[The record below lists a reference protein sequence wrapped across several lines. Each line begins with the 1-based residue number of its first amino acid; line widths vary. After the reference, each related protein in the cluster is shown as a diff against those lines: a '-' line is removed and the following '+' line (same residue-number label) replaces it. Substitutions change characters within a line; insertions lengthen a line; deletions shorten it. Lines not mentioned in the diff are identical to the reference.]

1 MSEFQTSHS
10 PTHGGSAATGPVPV
24 RVSIVMPA
32 YNHESYV
39 EAALE
44 SVRTQTLADWELI
57 VIDDGST
64 DRTYD
69 VIRNYVDSAR
79 DPRVRILRQR
89 NAGSHATI
97 NRGLELATAP
107 YLAILN
113 SDDCFAPDRL
123 ERLCAIA
130 EQHVGDLFAVTAV
143 RLIDGS
149 GAAVGPG
156 HRMYGW
162 WRMYAQM
169 LDVIRSTRQTS
180 SHPFRDALLWGNF
193 TITTSNFFFS
203 RGLYQR
209 LGPFRRF
216 RYVLDWE
223 YAIRVS
229 LRCPDSLVF
238 LSDECLLDY
247 RLHGQNTIFGGAIR
261 NHIEASYLLRS
272 SQRSIARS
280 GDVLPEHAVR
290 RVRYLD
296 RFVRQEQARIH
307 ARDSAISRHKLE
319 MTEAHV
325 GKLDLL
331 ATELHRKLASAET
344 TTAALVALVESCPP
358 PDPSEIGLDSLLAT
372 LERSVKH
379 LVVERDA
386 AMPLRLRLEATVQ
399 SQRTTLDDMARELSA
414 MRNSRWWRAGAPLRW
429 VMRFLRQGVRRL
441 RGCLRTRLRLGPA
454 ATYAGRDTTTL
465 RQDNGAG
472 TDRGTMGA
480 TAAFI
485 AEGSRIP
492 QSPLCTD
499 AYAQWLADEEKEKRL
514 ATVSARVPESG
525 SPLVPRRSIVFV
537 ASTRDASR
545 ETLSAFILSV
555 CAQVDEHWELLL
567 AEDRTTDPGL
577 RELIETHALRD
588 SRIHRVAG
596 AIRGS
601 SGAAATENFAA
612 RPAEFVVLVEPGIE
626 LEPTALLVLAR
637 AIEAHPGADVLYS
650 DHDHLDASALRCLPR
665 FKPDWSPTLLW
676 TTDYIGGLVCVRR
689 ALLDAVGI
697 MDCADIGDSC
707 HRLIL
712 RIASRVR
719 QVHHIPRVLYHR
731 RLEETRIDEHPVPVD
746 EHATSEAIANFLGAR
761 YGSYCS
767 HLERGREGGVVVP
780 RFRLP
785 PDSVA
790 SIIIPTRD
798 RVDLLQPCVASILE
812 LSSWRQFE
820 ILILDNNS
828 IERETARYLT
838 EIAARE
844 ARVRTIP
851 AHIPFNWSKLNNLGR
866 KAAQGNVL
874 LFLNNDTRVLSP
886 DWLER
891 LMEVALLPDVATVG
905 PMLLFEDMTIQHA
918 GVVVGMGGWA
928 DHVYRTNAP
937 TDNSSPFVASTLARN
952 VLANTGAAMAIAS
965 SQFDRL
971 GGFDESFEIC
981 GSDVEIGIR
990 AHKKGLLNV
999 YLAGVCLLHLESK
1012 TRSPHVPEVDFIQSD
1027 LKYAP
1032 YRLGGDPYYN
1042 PNLGLGSTT
1051 PVPSYPAQRA
1061 LGSTS
1066 V

>member
-1 MSEFQTSHS
+1 MNEFQMHGS
-10 PTHGGSAATGPVPV
+10 PTHGGSAATGPTPA

-39 EAALE
+39 EAALD
-44 SVRTQTLADWELI
+44 SVRAQTLAEWELI

-69 VIRNYVDSAR
+69 VIRSYADSSR
-79 DPRVRILRQR
+79 DPRVRFLSQR

-156 HRMYGW
+156 HRMHGW

-169 LDVIRSTRQTS
+169 LEVFRSARLTS
-180 SHPFRDALLWGNF
+180 ANPFRDALLWGNF
-193 TITTSNFFFS
+193 TISTSNFFFS

-209 LGPFRRF
+209 LGSFRRF

-223 YAIRVS
+223 YALRVS
-229 LRCPDSLVF
+229 LQCPDSFVF
-238 LSDECLLDY
+238 LDDACLLDY

-261 NHIEASYLLRS
+261 NHIEASHLLRTT
-272 SQRSIARS
+272 QRSIARS
-280 GDVLPEHAVR
+280 GDVIPEHAVR

-296 RFVRQEQARIH
+296 RFIRQEQTRIH
-307 ARDSAISRHKLE
+307 IRDATASWHKLE
-319 MTEAHV
+319 LTEAHV
-325 GKLDLL
+325 GKLDRL
-331 ATELHRKLASAET
+331 AAELHGKLSSAET
-344 TTAALVALVESCPP
+344 TTATLVGLVESRPP
-358 PDPSEIGLDSLLAT
+358 PAPSEVGLEALLAT
-372 LERSVKH
+372 LERAVKH
-379 LVVERDA
+379 LVVERDTA
-386 AMPLRLRLEATVQ
+386 LPPRSRLEETLQ
-399 SQRTTLDDMARELSA
+399 SQRAALEEMARELSA

-429 VMRFLRQGVRRL
+429 TMRLLRKGGRRL
-441 RGCLRTRLRLGPA
+441 RGGLRTRFRVGLA
-454 ATYAGRDTTTL
+454 AICAGRNTTTV
-465 RQDNGAG
+465 GEG
-472 TDRGTMGA
+472 YGPETDRGAMGA
-480 TAAFI
+480 AAPF
-485 AEGSRIP
+485 AADGSRIHR
-492 QSPLCTD
+492 SPLCTY
-499 AYAQWLADEEKEKRL
+499 AYAQWLADEEAERL
-514 ATVSARVPESG
+514 AMVSARTRTASPPLVARRPIAFVAPTRDTSPES
-525 SPLVPRRSIVFV
+525 
-537 ASTRDASR
+537 
-545 ETLSAFILSV
+545 LSAFLRSI
-555 CAQVDEHWELLL
+555 CAQVDEDWELFL
-567 AEDRTTDPGL
+567 ADDRAADSGV
-577 RELIETHALRD
+577 RELVEAHARCD
-588 SRIHRVAG
+588 GRIHRVSG
-596 AIRGS
+596 ASRGS
-601 SGAAATENFAA
+601 SGAEGMGNFAVQS
-612 RPAEFVVLVEPGIE
+612 AEFIVFVEPGIE
-626 LEPTALLVLAR
+626 LEPTALRVLAQ
-637 AIEAHPGADVLYS
+637 ALAAHPGADVLYS

-689 ALLDAVGI
+689 ALLDAAGI
-697 MDCADIGDSC
+697 LGCADIGDSC
-707 HRLIL
+707 RRLVL
-712 RIASRVR
+712 RIASHVR
-719 QVHHIPRVLYHR
+719 QVHHIPDVLYHR
-731 RLEETRIDEHPVPVD
+731 RLPDGRTGEHPMPVD
-746 EHATSEAIANFLGAR
+746 DEATSDAVAKFLGTR
-761 YGSYCS
+761 YGSHFS
-767 HLERGREGGVVVP
+767 HLEHSRERGIVVP

-785 PDSVA
+785 PDCVA
-790 SIIIPTRD
+790 SIIIPTKD

-812 LSSWRQFE
+812 LSSWQQFE

-838 EIAARE
+838 EITARE
-844 ARVRTIP
+844 ARVRAMP

-866 KAAQGNVL
+866 TAARGNVL

-928 DHVYRTNAP
+928 DHIYRTNAP
-937 TDNSSPFVASTLARN
+937 TDNSSPFVASTLSRN

-999 YLAGVCLLHLESK
+999 YLASVCLLHLESK
-1012 TRSPHVPEVDFIQSD
+1012 TRTPHVPEVDFIQSN

-1032 YRLGGDPYYN
+1032 YRFGGDPYYN
-1042 PNLGLGSTT
+1042 PNLGLASTT
-1051 PVPSYPAQRA
+1051 PAPSYAARRA
-1061 LGSTS
+1061 LGSRS
-1066 V
+1066 A